1 MMTIYPDTIYNDLEF
16 DQILDLAASYT
27 RGPVARLRI
36 LSSVPFQNF
45 SLWQEE
51 LNMVHDL
58 TQWKR
63 EGITYKPG
71 EYEDILPIMEKVK
84 IANYSLDVEEVLKIR
99 NVLDEIHG
107 LNKWSEQK
115 AVSGSSLYDHYTTRI
130 HPRVIRLKQDLDRL
144 FYPDGNI
151 REDASPE
158 LKRLFKRLA
167 SQEKN
172 ISGAF
177 QQVMQK
183 YRSRNLL
190 TEPYESYKNGKQ
202 VLCVAAENKRNVRG
216 LIQDESGTGQTVYI
230 EPDEMS
236 PLYHVLAEVRSDIRQ
251 EINRL
256 IQGVSAEIR
265 RLRFEIREGFLIL
278 TAYDVWNA
286 KAELAM
292 LIEGQLPIIQEEP
305 YLDWKRAYHPLLKI
319 HHEKVGK
326 KVVPFDLILEKSQPL
341 MLVSGPNAGGKSV
354 LLKTVAINQLM
365 LQSGFLIPVNPESV
379 SGMFQGFFADIGDQ
393 QSLEEDLSTYSSHLQ
408 NMRVFIDCADQRSLV
423 FIDEMGSGTDPQYGG
438 AISEAVLKQ
447 LVEQGVW
454 GVITTHYFNLK
465 MYADQHSGI
474 GNGAM
479 SFDKKNLEP
488 TYRFL
493 PGKPGSSFAFEIAKK
508 SGLSNQVIQYARNK
522 AGKNKWAIEEMLVNL
537 ENEKNELRKKEQEL
551 TRTKSQLNQLMNSNK
566 ALSDELTFQRKKWSK
581 NKKLENLNRKE
592 NDRKWLQEKI
602 RELEKE
608 EALAK
613 ARKLEAKLEA
623 ERNQLAEEIQNLD
636 QKLIKMEKIP
646 EQFLKNLKIGDFVK
660 YKEGNITGKVSAI
673 QKNKVELQVGG
684 IRMNV
689 RKRDLRPGKEP
700 LPVRKGKA
708 IDLDLSTQ
716 KTEIQQKIDIRG
728 YSVIEAEKELQHFL
742 DEATI
747 ANISEL
753 RILHGKGNGVLRNL
767 VRDKL
772 REYNHVRDVSH
783 PPREQGGDGVTLV
796 KF

>member
-107 LNKWSEQK
+107 LNKWSGQK

-551 TRTKSQLNQLMNSNK
+551 ARTKSQLNQLMNSNK